1 MAQSRSST
9 HHRRKLSQT
18 KAMDVQEINTQYK
31 KINTYQY
38 KKSKTPSR
46 QDQKRKLPQH
56 IIVKILSMENK
67 ERERQEH

>member
-1 MAQSRSST
+1 
-9 HHRRKLSQT
+9 
-18 KAMDVQEINTQYK
+18 MDVQEINTQYK